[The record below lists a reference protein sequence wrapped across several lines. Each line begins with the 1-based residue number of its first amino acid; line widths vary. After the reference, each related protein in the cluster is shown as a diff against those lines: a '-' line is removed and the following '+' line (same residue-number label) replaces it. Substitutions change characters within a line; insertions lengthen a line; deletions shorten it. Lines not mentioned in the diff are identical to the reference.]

1 MESDGMISY
10 GESSGSTWHTLS
22 GDDYRSFAQETYD
35 STAEI
40 ADLLQ

>member
-1 MESDGMISY
+1 MISY